1 MQCPRCG
8 ATVVARAHF
17 CPVCGQPLV
26 SDAGA
31 VATGHVTSRVYPAT
45 PFPTLPLAGDDALV
59 PNPPATPTP
68 PTQAHPVVR
77 QWQRWWWKILLI
89 GMGLY
94 LAVNSVF
101 LRTQNAYLL
110 PQLFMI
116 GAFLVPV
123 AYIAYLYEDG
133 TLYDVPLSKIALI
146 FFFGGVV
153 GSLVATLLEAR
164 LITSDTRGLFGQ
176 LTLLNA
182 TIVGFSEEL
191 AKLVVLIPFLLMA
204 RRRYPSVM
212 HGIVL
217 GAAAGMGFAAFESMG
232 YAFGTLIESRG
243 NLDIMNQVIG
253 LRALLAPLGHG
264 TWTAIIAAALWREQ
278 ISQRFALNANVLVGF
293 LVAVILHLLWD
304 WVGLPLTIGGL
315 PVIHILLG
323 IVGLLI
329 LRFFL
334 VVAKGGQGA
343 AYQERNLAA
352 ALRLYASDLRH
363 TTRGV
368 LSRKQRP

>member
-17 CPVCGQPLV
+17 CPVCGQPLG
-26 SDAGA
+26 SDANSA
-31 VATGHVTSRVYPAT
+31 AQGHVTSRIYAAT
-45 PFPTLPLAGDDALV
+45 PFPPLPLADNNTLTLS
-59 PNPPATPTP
+59 PPAP
-68 PTQAHPVVR
+68 PVAPAGVKPIVR

-182 TIVGFSEEL
+182 TIVAFSEEL
-191 AKLVVLIPFLLMA
+191 AKLVVLIPFLLVA

-243 NLDIMNQVIG
+243 NLDVMNQVIG
-253 LRALLAPLGHG
+253 IRALLAPLGHG

-278 ISQRFALNANVLVGF
+278 INHRFALNANVLVGF

-304 WVGLPLTIGGL
+304 WVGLPLNIAGL
-315 PVIHILLG
+315 PVVHILLG
-323 IVGLLI
+323 IVGLLV

-352 ALRLYASDLRH
+352 ALRLYAGDLRD
-363 TTRGV
+363 TTRGA
-368 LSRKQRP
+368 LGRRQRP